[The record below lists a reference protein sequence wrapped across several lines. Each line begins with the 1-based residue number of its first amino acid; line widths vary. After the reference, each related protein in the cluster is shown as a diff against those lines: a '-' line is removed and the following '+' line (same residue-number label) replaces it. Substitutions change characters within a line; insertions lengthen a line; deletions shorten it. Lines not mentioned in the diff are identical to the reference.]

1 MLYKQYFLVVMLLA
15 IFFIAGCAGIT
26 IHYYVSAPVISG
38 QSNITKKG
46 VIDFAGISII
56 VRPAYRIRIG
66 YDNIKFD
73 KSKYETQARR
83 YSSDDVVN
91 KKPDHL
97 YIEFFIN
104 PGKNK
109 AVAFDPQDIVLTTIK
124 GERLRPSKLIG
135 PINVN
140 SKNNYAL
147 PLCDAG
153 SDIITDWQPNLPLV
167 TNSNYCFALKFDIP
181 LLENMEFLLDIG
193 GVSHFGQKVY
203 IRTIEYKSILIENYE
218 S

>member
-1 MLYKQYFLVVMLLA
+1 MLYKQCFLVVMLLA
-15 IFFIAGCAGIT
+15 VPLIAGCAGVT
-26 IHYYVSAPVISG
+26 THYYVSAPVISS

-66 YDNIKFD
+66 YDNIEFD

-83 YSSDDVVN
+83 YSSGDVAGQ
-91 KKPDHL
+91 KPDHL

-104 PGKNK
+104 PGANK
-109 AVAFDPQDIVLTTIK
+109 AVAFDPQNIVLTTMK

-135 PINVN
+135 PISVK
-140 SKNNYAL
+140 SKRNYAL

-153 SDIITDWQPNLPLV
+153 SDIITNWQPNVPLV
-167 TNSNYCFALKFDIP
+167 ENSNYCFALKFHIP

-193 GVSHFGQKVY
+193 GVSRFGEKIY
-203 IRTIEYKSILIENYE
+203 IHSIDYKSIVIENYE